1 MSYGF
6 VFFSSS
12 LGVFLF
18 GRGSNFWLVGF
29 YHRFYFSLSGLLT
42 LVRMFLGGH
51 FVGGLGDLRFGS
63 LGHGP

>member
-18 GRGSNFWLVGF
+18 GFGLHFWLVGF
-29 YHRFYFSLSGLLT
+29 HHRFVFSLSGLLT

-51 FVGGLGDLRFGS
+51 FVGGMGDLRIGS
-63 LGHGP
+63 PGRGP